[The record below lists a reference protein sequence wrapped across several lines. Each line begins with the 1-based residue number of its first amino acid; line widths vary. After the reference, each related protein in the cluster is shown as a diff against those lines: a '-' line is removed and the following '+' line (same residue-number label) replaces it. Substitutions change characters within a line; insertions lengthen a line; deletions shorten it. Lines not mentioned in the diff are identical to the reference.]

1 MSAREDYQALME
13 KQLNVWKAQTEQFK
27 AGIGQMEA
35 DVKAQYGKGLA
46 SLHAKQEEAWEH
58 FRKMKTASDSAWEQ
72 FRINMD
78 KAGEDVK
85 NAAEHMTTQFRK

>member
-27 AGIGQMEA
+27 TGAAQMEA
-35 DVKAQYGKGLA
+35 SAKAQYGKRLA
-46 SLHAKQEEAWEH
+46 LLHAKQEEAWDH
-58 FRKMKTASDSAWEQ
+58 FRKMKTASESAWDQ

-85 NAAEHMTTQFRK
+85 DAAERMTTLFKK